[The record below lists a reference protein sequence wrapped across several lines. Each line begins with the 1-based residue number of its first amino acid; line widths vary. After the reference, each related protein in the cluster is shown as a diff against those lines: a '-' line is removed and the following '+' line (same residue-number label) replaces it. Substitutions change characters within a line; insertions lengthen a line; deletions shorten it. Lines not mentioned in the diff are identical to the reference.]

1 MFFSILSLLDVS
13 TLYMHI
19 HTFFYTICTLLYTIL
34 YLCTYACT
42 YACTYKYTYLYI
54 NSLHTLYT
62 CINIGWKEGT
72 KITFNPTSSY
82 PKYITFI
89 IKQIPHTLYKRIKND
104 LYTICYITTT
114 DLRDGCII
122 HLKLLNNTIYNI
134 DTKKE
139 NVKGFGTS
147 IVIKGL
153 GMPYST
159 TSSTSASSSSTSST
173 SREGAGVG
181 MDKKYGDLIVKFV
194 RK

>member
-1 MFFSILSLLDVS
+1 MYL
-13 TLYMHI
+13 
-19 HTFFYTICTLLYTIL
+19 CL
-34 YLCTYACT
+34 YL
-42 YACTYKYTYLYI
+42 YTYLYI
-54 NSLHTLYT
+54 HLSYTLYA
-62 CINIGWKEGT
+62 IYAYIYIGWKEGT
-72 KITFNPTSSY
+72 KITFNPTTSY

-89 IKQIPHTLYKRIKND
+89 IKQIPHILYKRIKND

-153 GMPYST
+153 GMPYS
-159 TSSTSASSSSTSST
+159 STSTST
-173 SREGAGVG
+173 SREAVGVG
-181 MDKKYGDLIVKFV
+181 VGDKKYGDLIVKFV

>member
-1 MFFSILSLLDVS
+1 M
-13 TLYMHI
+13 Y
-19 HTFFYTICTLLYTIL
+19 Y
-34 YLCTYACT
+34 T
-42 YACTYKYTYLYI
+42 YACTYKYI
-54 NSLHTLYT
+54 NSLYALYT

-89 IKQIPHTLYKRIKND
+89 IKQIPHPLYKRIKND
-104 LYTICYITTT
+104 LYTICYITTP

-122 HLKLLNNTIYNI
+122 HLKLLNNTVYNI

-153 GMPYST
+153 GMPYS
-159 TSSTSASSSSTSST
+159 STSSSN
-173 SREGAGVG
+173 SREAVGAGTG
-181 MDKKYGDLIVKFV
+181 AGDKKYGDLIVKFV